1 MSVKKIRM
9 NLENYTRIKKSLSK
23 EIKLVAVSKGQ
34 PISKI
39 LSLYKYGHRD
49 FGENYLQEL
58 IQKRAELPKDIIWHF
73 LGNIQT
79 NKIKEICK
87 NSDFIHSISRPKVLN
102 KIVSLRLDN
111 KPKILLQL
119 KLGEEE
125 SKSGFTSEE
134 IKNIFSEDSYK
145 ETVQIQ
151 GLMGISENTDD
162 INMIRKQ
169 FLKISSL
176 YEELSVTYRGLKF
189 LSLGMSK
196 DYDIALDFGSNIIR
210 LGSIIFGE
218 RK

>member
-1 MSVKKIRM
+1 MALHRKK
-9 NLENYTRIKKSLSK
+9 L
-23 EIKLVAVSKGQ
+23 
-34 PISKI
+34 KI
-39 LSLYKYGHRD
+39 
-49 FGENYLQEL
+49 F
-58 IQKRAELPKDIIWHF
+58 
-73 LGNIQT
+73 
-79 NKIKEICK
+79 
-87 NSDFIHSISRPKVLN
+87 
-102 KIVSLRLDN
+102 
-111 KPKILLQL
+111 
-119 KLGEEE
+119 
-125 SKSGFTSEE
+125 
-134 IKNIFSEDSYK
+134 FSEDSYK